1 MTDRILDKGRV
12 FENGQVREGWYL
24 ELSFWPQQYD
34 SLNKHH
40 VMLRQELCLTPED
53 MRTVL

>member
-1 MTDRILDKGRV
+1 MTDSILDKGRV
-12 FENGQVREGWYL
+12 FENGQVCEGWYL
-24 ELSFWPQQYD
+24 ELSFWPCKYD